1 MIQENIEL
9 VDRFT
14 APLNN
19 IINAMNVTISTFET
33 MQRVSGT
40 SMDTKAIEGARAQ
53 LRNAT
58 LEIMSMR
65 EELQSMGGVSVNPII
80 TPVVEAPEVPIG
92 TPPKMPITPVVDPVH
107 MPELPPVRLPVEW
120 ETPQQ
125 IEVFNTTGLDRY
137 RQEIDATRQMLT
149 HLRDEQRQIDIA
161 ADQTDVLSLNAI
173 ADIRQIN
180 DRVSMLRQSVIEINK
195 RKIDVGG
202 STAANLQMEGLR
214 QKLSQVLRDQRGLNV
229 AVRQMDVSRANT
241 AYAQLASSVSDV
253 QMYIRD
259 NINGQ
264 EQFNKS
270 VLQGSVQADRLGNT
284 IGRYIRMFVSA
295 FALKKGTDMTDIYAS
310 NNARLGLINDGLQ
323 TQAELQDRIYASAQR
338 SRGVYNDMVASVAK
352 LGLLAKDAFN
362 SNNETIAFT
371 ELVQKSFAVGGASQQ
386 EQSAGMYQLTQAMA
400 SGKLQG
406 DEFRSI
412 MENAP
417 MIAQA
422 IAQYT
427 GKGMASLRELSS
439 EGAITAD
446 VIKNAMFMASDDI
459 NAKFESLPLTF
470 ASVWTRLRNYATIS
484 SRHIMQTVNNA
495 LNSDVGRWAVEK
507 LQQGIVGLANVADT
521 VINGMVTGGAWIKDN
536 WDGVVTTVGGV
547 VGAVG
552 AYVVVTK
559 AATVVTN
566 IQQLAQYRA
575 KAATDAQ
582 AAATIRAELAQR
594 GLNTAVMAN
603 PYVWVITVIAG
614 IVVALASWVKS
625 VGGVQIA
632 WLMLQNTTINV
643 WNRIVLAALMFKNAT
658 LDAWDEA
665 LMAGNRFVTGFLNG
679 FSNIKVVYMSGLQ
692 DMVNWGIDKFN
703 WLLTQINR
711 LPWFNFDLL
720 DEASFG
726 DAIAQTEHL
735 AREEREA
742 ALASRI
748 AELSNN
754 STQRYNDLMA
764 REQQMASD
772 AAGRKAEIALL
783 RDSLKK
789 DDAGT
794 ENTWESL
801 ISQIAMNTST
811 MADSMGMSEEDLK
824 YLRDIA
830 ERDVVNRFTT
840 AEIKFDMTNH
850 NTISSNMDVDGIV
863 DEFEE
868 RLIEVMN
875 SAAEG
880 VYT

>member
-40 SMDTKAIEGARAQ
+40 SMDTNAIEGARAQ

-58 LEIMSMR
+58 LDIMSMR

-92 TPPKMPITPVVDPVH
+92 TPPKMPITPVVDPVQ

-125 IEVFNTTGLDRY
+125 IEVFNTTGLERY
-137 RQEIDATRQMLT
+137 CQEIDATRQMLT
-149 HLRDEQRQIDIA
+149 QLRDEQRQIDIA

-202 STAANLQMEGLR
+202 STAANSQMEGLR
-214 QKLSQVLRDQRGLNV
+214 QKLSQVLRDQRSLNV

-264 EQFNKS
+264 ERFNS
-270 VLQGSVQADRLGNT
+270 AISQGSVRADRLGNT

-338 SRGVYNDMVASVAK
+338 SRGAYNDMVASVAK

-427 GKGMASLRELSS
+427 GKGMASLKDLSS

-470 ASVWTRLRNYATIS
+470 GSVWTRLSNYATIS

-495 LNSDVGRWAVEK
+495 LNSDVGRWAIEK
-507 LQQGIVGLANVADT
+507 LQQGIVNLANVVDV
-521 VINGMVTGGAWIKDN
+521 VINGMMTGIGWVKDN
-536 WDGVVTTVGGV
+536 WEGLIGIIGGVVAAVATYTVATKIATITTGAWNAVLNANPCVMIITVILGVVAALVSWVKAVGGV
-547 VGAVG
+547 
-552 AYVVVTK
+552 
-559 AATVVTN
+559 
-566 IQQLAQYRA
+566 
-575 KAATDAQ
+575 
-582 AAATIRAELAQR
+582 E
-594 GLNTAVMAN
+594 
-603 PYVWVITVIAG
+603 
-614 IVVALASWVKS
+614 
-625 VGGVQIA
+625 IA
-632 WLMLQNTTINV
+632 WLTFQNTMINI
-643 WNRIVLAALMFKNAT
+643 WNRIVLVATMFKNAT

-665 LMAGNRFVTGFLNG
+665 LMAGNRFIVGFQNG
-679 FSNIKVVYMSGLQ
+679 FSGVKVWFFNLIQ

-711 LPWFNFDLL
+711 LPWFEFVML

-772 AAGRKAEIALL
+772 AAGREAEIALL
-783 RDSLKK
+783 RESLKK

-801 ISQIAMNTST
+801 VSQIAMNTST
-811 MADSMGMSEEDLK
+811 MADSMDMSEEDLK

-840 AEIKFDMTNH
+840 AEIKLDMTNH